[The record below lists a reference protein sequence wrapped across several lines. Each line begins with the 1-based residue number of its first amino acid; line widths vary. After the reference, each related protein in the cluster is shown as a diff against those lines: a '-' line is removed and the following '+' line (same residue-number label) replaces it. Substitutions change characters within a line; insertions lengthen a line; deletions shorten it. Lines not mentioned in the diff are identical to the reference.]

1 MTYNKPITRRMM
13 EVRSSM
19 LKKKK
24 KDGRESYNG
33 PGDDTMTGSGQTQDA
48 KGNLQI
54 SSGVGTAQK
63 ETVTPAD
70 DQCKTNSKGEIID
83 TRESCQ
89 KLKNMTQEEIE
100 ESERKQGLRTTQE
113 GEVNI
118 SSDPVLSK
126 EKGGSS
132 IDLMTSPEGRAG
144 SRLNKSQRR
153 ITSQM
158 KRKLAKAKD
167 NLQSFINKR
176 TKDGVFT
183 PPKPG
188 EPGYRKYTRYKD
200 KEADFSQAVK
210 NQIAQFDNVTQ
221 QTTGMRNPYVT
232 KRMEYGRD
240 LQAGTTGGQP
250 VKAPEDTQTVDD
262 FKQPFLEF
270 AGKDG
275 GSAQPPGNSGQV
287 TSFSSLLSNDAFQPV
302 KIQGSG
308 LFENLGSLGEMQEK
322 LQEAAKGSGVKMLKK
337 QGAFKMRKSGFK
349 K

>member
-19 LKKKK
+19 LKQTE
-24 KDGRESYNG
+24 KDKRESYDG
-33 PGDDTMTGSGQTQDA
+33 PGDDTMTGSGQTQDK
-48 KGNLQI
+48 KGNLQNTT
-54 SSGVGTAQK
+54 GVGTAPK

-100 ESERKQGLRTTQE
+100 ESEKKQGLRTTKE
-113 GEVNI
+113 GDVNV

-126 EKGGSS
+126 EQKGSS
-132 IDLMTSPEGRAG
+132 IDLYTSPEGRASFRTG
-144 SRLNKSQRR
+144 QSQGRFVRKTNKQLANAEN
-153 ITSQM
+153 
-158 KRKLAKAKD
+158 KLAKF
-167 NLQSFINKR
+167 LKR
-176 TKDGVFT
+176 NNGTVPTAGDK
-183 PPKPG
+183 
-188 EPGYRKYTRYKD
+188 GYKKYQRLNN
-200 KEADFSQAVK
+200 AVK
-210 NQIAQFDNVTQ
+210 TFKSQNEGAEKRLENYRQMTD
-221 QTTGMRNPYVT
+221 GMRNPYVT

-240 LQAGTTGGQP
+240 LQGQTRGGQP
-250 VKAPEDTQTVDD
+250 VKAPEGTQTLDD

-275 GSAQPPGNSGQV
+275 DSTPPPGNRGEV

>member
-19 LKKKK
+19 LKQTT
-24 KDGRESYNG
+24 
-33 PGDDTMTGSGQTQDA
+33 GDDRMTDSGQTQDGE
-48 KGNLQI
+48 GNLQNTTGDATGGGTKTVPYTGNKACDDP
-54 SSGVGTAQK
+54 SSEACKKYKAQLDKCKANPNAEGCAGFMDRHTGTQK
-63 ETVTPAD
+63 T
-70 DQCKTNSKGEIID
+70 
-83 TRESCQ
+83 
-89 KLKNMTQEEIE
+89 
-100 ESERKQGLRTTQE
+100 E
-113 GEVNI
+113 GDVNV

-126 EKGGSS
+126 EERGSS

-153 ITSQM
+153 ITTQM
-158 KRKLAKAKD
+158 KKKLAKAKD
-167 NLQSFINKR
+167 QLQSFINKR

-188 EPGYRKYTRYKD
+188 DRGYRRYTRYKD
-200 KEADFSQAVK
+200 KEADFSQAVQ
-210 NQIAQFDNVTQ
+210 NQIAQFNNVTQ
-221 QTTGMRNPYVT
+221 QTTGMRNPYVS

-240 LQAGTTGGQP
+240 LQGQTRGGQP
-250 VKAPEDTQTVDD
+250 VKAPEGTQTVDE
-262 FKQPFLEF
+262 FKQPFLKF

-275 GSAQPPGNSGQV
+275 GSPTPPGNQGQV